1 MKKNEYKKIIQETKT
16 LSELDKLKKDFL
28 LECSKREQK
37 INVAEIISNISNFG
51 VAKHIFESI
60 ITPLLSKKEGK
71 KIINNYVKVIKE
83 NKSLKTL
90 YAYYDLLKNAQNSD
104 KKKTYITEAL
114 SMAKPINNEEYIN
127 GLGKLINVIIEGF
140 NVLGDEYIVNNVK
153 SDEKSKK
160 ICESLIY
167 LSTTK
172 KNIKNLNE
180 YMNHIDKVSDIV
192 TESIENDIDIDKTLK
207 EIIDDVKE
215 QPLKENI
222 DNIFQT
228 DDKEKTFDEN
238 KTICMEMIS
247 KQKEN
252 NKNNPEV
259 TSKLNE
265 IESKLNKKNYTFESF
280 TKDILYMKELQ
291 EVLN

>member
-16 LSELDKLKKDFL
+16 LNELDELKKDFL

-51 VAKHIFESI
+51 VAKHVFESI

-71 KIINNYVKVIKE
+71 KIINDYVKVIKE

-140 NVLGDEYIVNNVK
+140 NALGDEYIVNNVK

>member
-16 LSELDKLKKDFL
+16 LNGLDELKKDFL

-140 NVLGDEYIVNNVK
+140 NALGDEYIVNNVK

>member
-1 MKKNEYKKIIQETKT
+1 M
-16 LSELDKLKKDFL
+16 
-28 LECSKREQK
+28 
-37 INVAEIISNISNFG
+37 
-51 VAKHIFESI
+51 
-60 ITPLLSKKEGK
+60 
-71 KIINNYVKVIKE
+71 
-83 NKSLKTL
+83 KTL

-140 NVLGDEYIVNNVK
+140 NALGDEYIVNNVK